1 VRKLDTKK
9 ILRLVSFRLKDVLLL
24 LFYAA
29 QRWAGD
35 SPAADELA
43 VNPTWRVTHE

>member
-24 LFYAA
+24 LFM
-29 QRWAGD
+29 QLGD
-35 SPAADELA
+35 GQAIRLLLTNWQLIRPGE
-43 VNPTWRVTHE
+43 